1 MAIQAYTHKRGATL
15 DLSGKITTSVVGEV
29 VPDFTNW
36 VGAAQIRRQ
45 DDSLADNLVFE
56 WLDVAEGLVR
66 VHKTDTST
74 WPLGPAEI
82 DIRFTNSND
91 SSKVFTTTQQIMIVK
106 EITRACT

>member
-1 MAIQAYTHKRGATL
+1 MATCQLYSHKRGATL
-15 DLSGKITTSVVGEV
+15 DLSGQIKPAAVGEA

-36 VGAAQIRRQ
+36 IGSAQIRRQ
-45 DDSLADNLVFE
+45 DDSLADTLVFQ
-56 WLDVAEGLVR
+56 WVDVAQGLVR
-66 VHKTDTST
+66 VYKTETAT

-106 EITRACT
+106 EITRA